1 MKGDLLE
8 IILTEEQIKTRIK
21 EMGAELNQHYA
32 GKNEE
37 VVMVCVLRGAVLFM
51 ADLAREIER
60 PVTFDF
66 IDVSSY
72 SGTESSGSVRINKD
86 LEEDIRGKHV
96 LIVEDIIDTGLTLKK
111 VVEMLQTREPASV
124 TICTLLDKPSR
135 RTVKHITSDFNGFEV
150 PDKFVVG
157 YGLDYNEKYRNLPFI
172 GVLKPEVYA

>member
-1 MKGDLLE
+1 MKNDILE
-8 IILTEEQIKTRIK
+8 IILTEEQIHARIQ
-21 EMGAELNQHYA
+21 ELGAELNRHYA
-32 GKNEE
+32 DKPEE
-37 VVMVCVLRGAVLFM
+37 LIMVCVLRGAVLFM

-72 SGTESSGSVRINKD
+72 SGIESRGSVRINKD

-111 VVEMLQTREPASV
+111 VIEMLQTREPASIQ
-124 TICTLLDKPSR
+124 ICTLLDKPSR

-150 PDKFVVG
+150 PDQFVVG
-157 YGLDYNEKYRNLPFI
+157 YGLDFNQKYRNLPYI

>member
-1 MKGDLLE
+1 MKNDMLE
-8 IILTEEQIKTRIK
+8 IILTEEQIQERIK
-21 EMGAELNQHYA
+21 EMGAELNRFYA
-32 GKNEE
+32 DKPEE
-37 VVMVCVLRGAVLFM
+37 LIMVCVLRGAVLFM
-51 ADLAREIER
+51 ADLARQIER

-72 SGTESSGSVRINKD
+72 AGTESRGSVRINKD

-111 VVEMLQTREPASV
+111 VIEMLQTREPASIQ
-124 TICTLLDKPSR
+124 ICTLLDKPSR

-150 PDKFVVG
+150 PDMFVVG